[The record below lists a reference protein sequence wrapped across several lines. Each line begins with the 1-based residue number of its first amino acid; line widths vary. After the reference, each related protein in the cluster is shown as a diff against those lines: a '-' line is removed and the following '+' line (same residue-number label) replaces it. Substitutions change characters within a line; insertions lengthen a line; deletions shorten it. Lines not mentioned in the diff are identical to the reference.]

1 MEINVHL
8 EQGIQVMSLVG
19 NFDTAS
25 ATETEPEFIELIGDG
40 SGKFLVELAEVPF
53 IASSG
58 LRILLEIAQAIKV
71 GGVGLYLCSL
81 NSTVREVFEISGFD
95 KILNVSDNREQFFN
109 SLRQ

>member
-58 LRILLEIAQAIKV
+58 LRILLKIAQAIKV
-71 GGVGLYLCSL
+71 GYYY
-81 NSTVREVFEISGFD
+81 
-95 KILNVSDNREQFFN
+95 
-109 SLRQ
+109 